1 MPWNGSVKT
10 HLAQYIIG
18 ERTCK
23 QEIPVVVYN
32 DEHDAFDSMDL
43 WLPNGTM
50 ENIVGFSEEEVHRFF
65 DEKFT

>member
-1 MPWNGSVKT
+1 M
-10 HLAQYIIG
+10 
-18 ERTCK
+18 
-23 QEIPVVVYN
+23 VVYN